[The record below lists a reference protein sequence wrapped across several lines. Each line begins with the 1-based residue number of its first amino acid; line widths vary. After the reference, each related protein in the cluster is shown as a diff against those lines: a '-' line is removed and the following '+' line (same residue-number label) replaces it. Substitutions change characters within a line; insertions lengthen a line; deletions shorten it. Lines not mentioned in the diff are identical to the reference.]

1 MPALVT
7 FGRILFA
14 VLFMYTGATKLF
26 AVQQTADFIATK
38 VTIPALLAPYT
49 SQLETMTGMP
59 MPQDRKS
66 TRLNSS
72 HRRLSRMPSSA

>member
-26 AVQQTADFIATK
+26 AIPQTAEFIATK
-38 VTIPALLAPYT
+38 VTIPALLAPYV
-49 SQLETMTGMP
+49 SQLETVAGMP
-59 MPQDRKS
+59 TPSASNCGIGMPAMV
-66 TRLNSS
+66 SS
-72 HRRLSRMPSSA
+72 CDV